1 MSVDV
6 RAQIDIFS
14 TVKEPEELAGGPVVK
29 TLFCQCRGHRFSL
42 DRGTKFPPAAK
53 HNAPPPPPPPSKKK
67 KESESWRQSEVG
79 LGSTTHCM
87 T

>member
-67 KESESWRQSEVG
+67 KSLN
-79 LGSTTHCM
+79 LGGRARLVLALPLTV
-87 T
+87 